1 VDESGGMAEVTL
13 GCARDG
19 VPTRLRCAECQAPIC
34 PACFVRTPVGLRC
47 PDCAVSSVP
56 PRREAEARPRWLLP
70 TAVATAVVVALGIAM
85 LMAAGDDAEPALDLA
100 GAGRAPAVERV
111 RVGTGDLPRGMWA
124 LEARRNGE
132 VCVTLSLSPGPP
144 GRENCRPLP
153 GDRPVAFTA
162 TSTLTTPSETVYL
175 TWGLL
180 SERTE
185 RVRVAPEGSEPW
197 EVPALGAGMNLGGR
211 FFVVHTTSQVTTF
224 TALGADGS
232 ELGRVRS
239 APPGA

>member
-1 VDESGGMAEVTL
+1 MGDSGGSADVRVV
-13 GCARDG
+13 CARDG
-19 VPTRLRCAECQAPIC
+19 TPTGLRCAECQAPIC

-56 PRREAEARPRWLLP
+56 PRREAEARPRWLVP
-70 TAVATAVVVALGIAM
+70 AAVAAALVVALGVALLIA
-85 LMAAGDDAEPALDLA
+85 GSDGAEPALDLA
-100 GAGRAPAVERV
+100 GSGREPAVERV
-111 RVGTGDLPRGMWA
+111 RVGTGDLPRGVWI
-124 LEARRNGE
+124 LEARRDGE
-132 VCVTLSLSPGPP
+132 VCVTLSLSPGTP
-144 GRENCRPLP
+144 GQENCRPLP
-153 GDRPVAFTA
+153 GDRPITFTA
-162 TSTLTTPSETVYL
+162 TRSLTTPSETVYL

-211 FFVVHTTSQVTTF
+211 FFVVHTTARATTF